1 MKRIVF
7 NRILVL
13 AMLIYSVFVFLPYF
27 YGSLYSEE
35 ELNFLFYMPVNPL
48 FEIPYWF
55 GWIIYALSMFCYLS
69 IYFGYTIVRYL
80 YVAVLFFNVLF
91 SALSGVAAYTG
102 FEISVIVIL
111 STIDGIILSFLFLKN
126 KILVDY
132 LAA

>member
-1 MKRIVF
+1 M

-13 AMLIYSVFVFLPYF
+13 AMFMYSVFVFLPYF

-35 ELNFLFYMPVNPL
+35 ELNFLFYMPVKPL

-91 SALSGVAAYTG
+91 SILSGVAAYTG

-111 STIDGIILSFLFLKN
+111 SMIDGIVLSFLFLN
-126 KILVDY
+126 KQNSG
-132 LAA
+132 

>member
-1 MKRIVF
+1 MKRTVF

-35 ELNFLFYMPVNPL
+35 ELNFLFYMPVKPL

-55 GWIIYALSMFCYLS
+55 GWIIYALSMSCYLS

-80 YVAVLFFNVLF
+80 YVAVLFFNLLF
-91 SALSGVAAYTG
+91 CALSEVVAHTG
-102 FEISVIVIL
+102 FEIFAIIIISM
-111 STIDGIILSFLFLKN
+111 IDGVILSFLFLN
-126 KILVDY
+126 KQKS
-132 LAA
+132 A

>member
-1 MKRIVF
+1 MKRTVF

-35 ELNFLFYMPVNPL
+35 ELNFLFYMPVKPL

-80 YVAVLFFNVLF
+80 YVAVLFFNLLF
-91 SALSGVAAYTG
+91 CALSEVVAHTG
-102 FEISVIVIL
+102 FEIFAIIIISM
-111 STIDGIILSFLFLKN
+111 IDGVILSFLFLK
-126 KILVDY
+126 KQKS
-132 LAA
+132 A